1 MTKDINKWI
10 RIFPFLGIFHL
21 FFLLSCVSHLND
33 AKLYYIQAQEYS
45 SSYNTEKAIASF
57 KKSLEEVKKE
67 VDRSPSPQAFMLKGL
82 IELNLNQWDEAKRS
96 FLAAFSYGFDK
107 GQEWAEWSSLFGL
120 ASSLQEM
127 GLESSA
133 FQIYEYLISKS
144 KLRPLTI
151 LSAQK
156 YTDIALKGALHEE
169 EKDREKLLA
178 GLFRTIQSLSRKDLS
193 CGYFHYLL
201 SQVLSHR
208 GEYRKCFDEA
218 VMAKELGL
226 PSEEILRDNDLLI
239 VFCFERLKE
248 KLPSTQWEAFQNL
261 YLGWIERW
269 NWPGPQTPSW
279 KER

>member
-1 MTKDINKWI
+1 MAKNINKWT
-10 RIFPFLGIFHL
+10 RIFLFLGVFFL

-45 SSYNTEKAIASF
+45 SSYDTERAVASF

-67 VDRSPSPQAFMLKGL
+67 VDSRPSSQALMLKGL
-82 IELNLNQWDEAKRS
+82 IELNLNRWEEAERS
-96 FLAAFSYGFDK
+96 FLMAFSYGFDK
-107 GQEWAEWSSLFGL
+107 GQEWAEWSSLYGL

-133 FQIYEYLISKS
+133 YQIYEYLISKS

-156 YTDIALKGALHEE
+156 YTDIALEDALHEE
-169 EKDREKLLA
+169 GKDRERLLT
-178 GLFRTIQSLSRKDLS
+178 GLFRTVQSLSRKDLS

-201 SQVLSHR
+201 SQVLSHM

-226 PSEEILRDNDLLI
+226 PSEEILRDNDLQI
-239 VFCFERLKE
+239 VFCFERLKDE
-248 KLPSTQWEAFQNL
+248 LPSAQWEAFQAL
-261 YLGWIERW
+261 YMGWIKRW
-269 NWPGPQTPSW
+269 NWSGPLTPPW